1 LSSSGAGGNPAV
13 QPPFF
18 ALASAIAREMP
29 TSMNA
34 ASSPFLFDSCSAV
47 MYAHM
52 QDARTSFQPGNVYFR
67 DGMGLSDGGQLR
79 MSAKS
84 IGGSIRVRDKR
95 SARWCR
101 CDRE

>member
-1 LSSSGAGGNPAV
+1 
-13 QPPFF
+13 
-18 ALASAIAREMP
+18 
-29 TSMNA
+29 MNA
-34 ASSPFLFDSCSAV
+34 ASSPFLFDSGSAV

-52 QDARTSFQPGNVYFR
+52 QEARTFFQPGNVYFR

-84 IGGSIRVRDKR
+84 IGGGMIRVGDKR